1 MCSVPRERA
10 FCRKRNLAKREINE
24 HFWTRVNRTDEH
36 LCGTAD
42 SRFKAPSLFATVS
55 IEFLSSD
62 SRRSRKFMTK
72 WLRSWFSYTI
82 ARGSSIV
89 TRLLCGKHCL
99 CLSLSLSTGIVDV
112 ILLHV
117 YAVKSVVARSLDM
130 NRRNS
135 LLIDTRTAEI
145 VAKILGMGLLIAYVS
160 WDVNTTC

>member
-99 CLSLSLSTGIVDV
+99 CLSLSLS
-112 ILLHV
+112 
-117 YAVKSVVARSLDM
+117 LD
-130 NRRNS
+130 RNS
-135 LLIDTRTAEI
+135 WRNIITCICCKIDRCPVVRHE
-145 VAKILGMGLLIAYVS
+145 LP
-160 WDVNTTC
+160 